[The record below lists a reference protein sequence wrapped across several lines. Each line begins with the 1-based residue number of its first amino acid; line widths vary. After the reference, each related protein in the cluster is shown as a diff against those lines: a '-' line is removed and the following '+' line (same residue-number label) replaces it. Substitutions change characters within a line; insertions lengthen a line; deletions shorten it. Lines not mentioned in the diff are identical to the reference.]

1 MKYVRKKRFYTRII
15 IWLVA
20 GLIFITPFAFYA
32 SRLIQIEEEKAAAP
46 TGLEYVANKSTDP
59 SVSGNP
65 VAEPTVSQP
74 LPDKVFIQVPFTTQ
88 APLVNWDALH
98 EEACEE
104 ASLIMYKHFL
114 DGSVIASPQSA
125 DNEIQSMVAWENQ
138 NGYGLDL
145 TVEQTNQMAK
155 DYLGLNNGRVET
167 NISLDN
173 IKAELASGRP
183 VLVPAAGK
191 VLANPNFTDG
201 GPNYHN
207 LLIVGY
213 DKDGFITND
222 PGTRKGEGFRYTFD
236 NLFTAIHNWDAT
248 NILNGPKA
256 YLVFDK

>member
-1 MKYVRKKRFYTRII
+1 MTLRKRKLYTRII

-20 GLIFITPFAFYA
+20 AAIFVTPFAFYA
-32 SRLIQIEEEKAAAP
+32 SRLIEIEQEKAAAP
-46 TGLEYVANKSTDP
+46 TGLEYVANKSTGTT
-59 SVSGNP
+59 SAATP
-65 VAEPTVSQP
+65 VAQPTISQP
-74 LPDKVFIQVPFTTQ
+74 LPDKVFISVPFTTQ

-114 DGSVIASPQSA
+114 DGTAFASPQSA
-125 DNEIQSMVAWENQ
+125 DDEIQSMVAWENQ
-138 NGYGLDL
+138 NGYGVDL
-145 TVEQTNQMAK
+145 TVQQINQMAK
-155 DYLGLNNGRVET
+155 DFLGLNNGRTET
-167 NISLDN
+167 DISLDN

-191 VLANPNFTDG
+191 LLANPNFTNG

-222 PGTRKGEGFRYTFD
+222 PGTRKGEGFRYSFD
-236 NLFTAIHNWDAT
+236 NLYTAIHNWDAT